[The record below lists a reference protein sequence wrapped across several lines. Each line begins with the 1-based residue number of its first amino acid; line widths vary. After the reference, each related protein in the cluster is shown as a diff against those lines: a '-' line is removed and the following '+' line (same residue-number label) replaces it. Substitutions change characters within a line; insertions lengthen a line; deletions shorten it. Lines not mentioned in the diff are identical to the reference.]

1 MDKICITTC
10 ARHMSTDSTKE
21 CVMLDL
27 LVCII
32 CRHFRASKE
41 LIKME
46 MLKEA
51 YDSYEFSSE
60 ERNNETLQSQD
71 EEMHLCTVK
80 QVITYSQVD
89 EAKIP
94 TRGYCTGSVVFILQH
109 IRESCSVVLLP
120 GKTRTY
126 RYPISYGGQIKQ
138 KPKMAPK

>member
-1 MDKICITTC
+1 
-10 ARHMSTDSTKE
+10 MSTDSTKE
-21 CVMLDL
+21 CFMLDL

-32 CRHFRASKE
+32 CRRFRASEE

-94 TRGYCTGSVVFILQH
+94 TRGYCTGSVAFILQH
-109 IRESCSVVLLP
+109 IRESCSVASWKDTQLQVSNIIW
-120 GKTRTY
+120 R
-126 RYPISYGGQIKQ
+126 SN
-138 KPKMAPK
+138 